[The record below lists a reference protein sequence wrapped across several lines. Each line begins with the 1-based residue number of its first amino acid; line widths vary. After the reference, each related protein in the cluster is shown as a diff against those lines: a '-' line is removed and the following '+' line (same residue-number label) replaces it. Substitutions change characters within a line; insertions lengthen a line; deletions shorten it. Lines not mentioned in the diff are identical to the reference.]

1 MQCLTI
7 ALDAVICNLIA
18 MVDAFAKF
26 HRLHVGV
33 VDCRMWVISRRLTR
47 CASCWLCWLCVQAVT
62 ECIDTYCIAAT
73 GEIVVQVEVEA
84 CWLWSWDCCLLTW
97 QGDKVKWH
105 FLKRECV
112 QGGEGGWGENRFPI
126 RLISKQFQMLP
137 HTPHPDLKYILGSVS
152 FSFSYFTP
160 DFHQA
165 LDLCSCV
172 MGYLHIFW
180 WSLWLLNIA
189 SVNLVFTT
197 FMFSYCCL
205 FCIRLRCSWSLFDL
219 YLRNLNSIIA

>member
-1 MQCLTI
+1 MPEHQRW
-7 ALDAVICNLIA
+7 NLIA

-33 VDCRMWVISRRLTR
+33 VDCRMWVISRRLTM
-47 CASCWLCWLCVQAVT
+47 CASCWLCWLFVQAVT

-137 HTPHPDLKYILGSVS
+137 HTPHPDLKYILGSVFFFIFLFHARLS
-152 FSFSYFTP
+152 PGFGLVQLCNGLFTHFLMITLTKSQQSDSSTLHLWIWFSLHLC
-160 DFHQA
+160 FHI
-165 LDLCSCV
+165 V
-172 MGYLHIFW
+172 
-180 WSLWLLNIA
+180 
-189 SVNLVFTT
+189 VF
-197 FMFSYCCL
+197 FV
-205 FCIRLRCSWSLFDL
+205 
-219 YLRNLNSIIA
+219 

>member
-1 MQCLTI
+1 ML
-7 ALDAVICNLIA
+7 VSLI
-18 MVDAFAKF
+18 
-26 HRLHVGV
+26 VGCGLLA
-33 VDCRMWVISRRLTR
+33 DG
-47 CASCWLCWLCVQAVT
+47 WLCVQAVT
-62 ECIDTYCIAAT
+62 ECIDTYCITAT

-152 FSFSYFTP
+152 FLFSCYAP

-172 MGYLHIFW
+172 MGYLRISDDHFDKE
-180 WSLWLLNIA
+180 SAKLHRNIA
-189 SVNLVFTT
+189 SVNLALITS
-197 FMFSYCCL
+197 MFSYCCL
-205 FCIRLRCSWSLFDL
+205 FCIRLRCSWSLLDFVPQE
-219 YLRNLNSIIA
+219 SQ

>member
-1 MQCLTI
+1 MIQWLHCLNPNVKYLFLVNLMHCIEMQCLTI
-7 ALDAVICNLIA
+7 ALVAVIYNPIA

-33 VDCRMWVISRRLTR
+33 VDCRMWVISRRLTM
-47 CASCWLCWLCVQAVT
+47 CASCWLCWLCVQHVT

-112 QGGEGGWGENRFPI
+112 CKVVKVGGARTDF
-126 RLISKQFQMLP
+126 RSA
-137 HTPHPDLKYILGSVS
+137 S
-152 FSFSYFTP
+152 FLNSFK
-160 DFHQA
+160 
-165 LDLCSCV
+165 
-172 MGYLHIFW
+172 
-180 WSLWLLNIA
+180 
-189 SVNLVFTT
+189 
-197 FMFSYCCL
+197 CCL
-205 FCIRLRCSWSLFDL
+205 THTTLWP
-219 YLRNLNSIIA
+219 